1 MYCMYVLLHIGD
13 INPPHGKQ
21 RRGELV
27 IGLRGWNAAGP
38 IFGTGWE
45 IRVGTKDPEL
55 LRFSMVKGDEF
66 MVDITN
72 YN

>member
-1 MYCMYVLLHIGD
+1 ML
-13 INPPHGKQ
+13 Q

-27 IGLRGWNAAGP
+27 IGLWGWNAAGP

-55 LRFSMVKGDEF
+55 LHFYYIYRLETSDSELPG
-66 MVDITN
+66 IG
-72 YN
+72 YYL